1 MDSPALASILC
12 QSESHTEE
20 RDSHIVRGSVKVGTS
35 VHAILELNT
44 FYQAST
50 SDADYGDKLQQKW
63 RELRNRCGGLV
74 YHWNSC
80 PDLEDQTKERN
91 YRQSVTGF
99 ACRALQETRDAANGR
114 RPSLIITMLRRR
126 VWTRPVAITGHIYQ
140 TTFCCFWSLGSQY
153 KRLAATEVQ
162 ICSKSQQGQR

>member
-1 MDSPALASILC
+1 MIERLYGKCFFKWIGSVDCHFRRGLDKWIGQRLLQFYANRKVIRR
-12 QSESHTEE
+12 
-20 RDSHIVRGSVKVGTS
+20 RDSHIVRGSIMVGAS
-35 VHAILELNT
+35 VDAKLEMST
-44 FYQAST
+44 FYQ
-50 SDADYGDKLQQKW
+50 ADYGDKLQQKW

-99 ACRALQETRDAANGR
+99 ACRALQETADAVNGR
-114 RPSLIITMLRRR
+114 GPSLIITMLRRR

-140 TTFCCFWSLGSQY
+140 TTFCCF
-153 KRLAATEVQ
+153 
-162 ICSKSQQGQR
+162 

>member
-1 MDSPALASILC
+1 MDRLALASILC

-20 RDSHIVRGSVKVGTS
+20 RDSHIVRGSVMVGSS
-35 VHAILELNT
+35 VHAKLEMKT
-44 FYQAST
+44 FYQ
-50 SDADYGDKLQQKW
+50 ADYGDKLQQKW

-91 YRQSVTGF
+91 YRQSVTAF
-99 ACRALQETRDAANGR
+99 ACRALQETADAVNGR

-140 TTFCCFWSLGSQY
+140 TTFCRF
-153 KRLAATEVQ
+153 
-162 ICSKSQQGQR
+162 